1 MRMQDDGDPQRKPA
15 GEIRVKPPDERRA
28 VQERTFT
35 RWMNVFLQRHD
46 PPVEVHDLF
55 TDIQDGRILMVL
67 LEELSGCKLLY
78 RFRSS
83 SHRIF
88 RLNNISKA
96 LAFLDDRH
104 VKLFGIDAS
113 GVADGTAS
121 VVLNLVWNIILHFQV
136 KEVTGGLQ
144 RHSSLSSLSVS
155 SYPSSSDLLTSPDDV
170 GSFSCNTLPSKGRK
184 AAREPKYHGKAIKT
198 LLLWV
203 QSCTSKYGVDV
214 NDFGKSWRSGLA
226 FLALIESINPGLVDL
241 RENLSREPRENLQ
254 LAFMTAHQSLDIPP
268 LLEPEDVMCSSPDE
282 QSIITYVSMFL
293 GHHSGTDEDHT
304 TDVEAP
310 EIPSFRSVEPVVF
323 GETLA
328 DDPEAQALL
337 KGLEKSSEQQLWRR
351 WSRRSSGS
359 PRVTSV
365 HVNGA
370 PELSSNSGD
379 QSSVFNRNKGRSRRV
394 FQPPSPLDAGVNDQE
409 IRLWLEK
416 GSDQSYGKKRVDESH
431 LSLSSE
437 EGSYSV
443 SALDSDEEDAYSYI
457 LDLNKEVF
465 QPYNHPKR
473 PVEKVEEETAE
484 ELNEE
489 SKHLEGQE
497 TFNGDECENQE
508 GYAAQNADSDLK
520 SEVSAQSLNHKKYD
534 LDRNERSFR
543 EKSNYRAGFDLES
556 ERRSK
561 EEEQT
566 LVRGRSNDNGDYF
579 KAEREEMENAR
590 LAKDGCDKT
599 QDDGVEAEVCEVGNW
614 QKEAEE
620 GEGELSEKWGQV
632 SEWRTVQEEDE
643 GEDLT
648 RSEEGQGLGNEREEV
663 EEIGNQNG
671 PNLESLEVGVKE
683 EILTDDPESKRSE
696 NTEESDRRDDAVSMD
711 STKNCRDVE
720 KTGDTEE
727 EVNSTDFEPRDRKET
742 EMEIR
747 RHRDVMITDCLG
759 ETTPEMDTDV
769 HDGGKNWT
777 PVCSET
783 SESFSEGGFSLQSCD
798 ITPSELEMLLVLW
811 ILLYCCLI
819 LPQMNL

>member
-1 MRMQDDGDPQRKPA
+1 MRMQADWDPQRKPA
-15 GEIRVKPPDERRA
+15 GEIRVKPPDKRRA

-35 RWMNVFLQRHD
+35 RWMNVFLQRRD

-55 TDIQDGRILMVL
+55 ADIQDGRILMVL

-121 VVLNLVWNIILHFQV
+121 VVLNLIWNIIVHFQV

-155 SYPSSSDLLTSPDDV
+155 SYPSSSDLSTSPDDA
-170 GSFSCNTLPSKGRK
+170 GSFSCSTLPSKGRK

-203 QSCTSKYGVDV
+203 QRCTSKYGVEV

-226 FLALIESINPGLVDL
+226 FLALIKSINPGLVDL
-241 RENLSREPRENLQ
+241 RESLSREPRENIQ
-254 LAFMTAHQSLDIPP
+254 LAFMTAHQSLEIPP

-293 GHHSGTDEDHT
+293 GHHSSTDEDHS
-304 TDVEAP
+304 TDIEVS
-310 EIPSFRSVEPVVF
+310 EIPSFGSVEPLGF

-359 PRVTSV
+359 PRVASL

-370 PELSSNSGD
+370 NELSSNK
-379 QSSVFNRNKGRSRRV
+379 NKSRSQRV
-394 FQPPSPLDAGVNDQE
+394 FQPPSPLDAGVSNQD

-416 GSDQSYGKKRVDESH
+416 DSDQSYGKKRVDESRF
-431 LSLSSE
+431 SLSSE

-457 LDLNKEVF
+457 LNLNKEVS

-473 PVEKVEEETAE
+473 QVEKVEEETAE

-497 TFNGDECENQE
+497 TFNGDECKHQE
-508 GYAAQNADSDLK
+508 GYAEQNADSDLE
-520 SEVSAQSLNHKKYD
+520 SEAGKQSLTHKKLD
-534 LDRNERSFR
+534 LDRNESSFR
-543 EKSNYRAGFDLES
+543 EKSNYRDGFDLES
-556 ERRSK
+556 ERRS
-561 EEEQT
+561 EEEWR
-566 LVRGRSNDNGDYF
+566 LVRGRSNDDGDCF
-579 KAEREEMENAR
+579 KAEREEMENAQ
-590 LAKDGCDKT
+590 LEKDGCDKT
-599 QDDGVEAEVCEVGNW
+599 QDDGVETKICEVGNW
-614 QKEAEE
+614 QKESEE
-620 GEGELSEKWGQV
+620 GGEGELSEKWGRV
-632 SEWRTVQEEDE
+632 SEWRRVQEEDE
-643 GEDLT
+643 GE
-648 RSEEGQGLGNEREEV
+648 EGQGSGNEREEV
-663 EEIGNQNG
+663 EKSGGQNRA
-671 PNLESLEVGVKE
+671 NLESLEVGVKE
-683 EILTDDPESKRSE
+683 EILTDHPESRSK
-696 NTEESDRRDDAVSMD
+696 NTEESDRRDNAVRMD
-711 STKNCRDVE
+711 STKNCKDVE
-720 KTGDTEE
+720 KTGDTEAE
-727 EVNSTDFEPRDRKET
+727 INSTDFEPVDGKER
-742 EMEIR
+742 EVEIR
-747 RHRDVMITDCLG
+747 RHRDLMITDPLG
-759 ETTPEMDTDV
+759 ETTPKMDEVGDADV
-769 HDGGKNWT
+769 HDGVKTWT
-777 PVCSET
+777 PYCSEA

-798 ITPSELEMLLVLW
+798 ITPLELEMLVVLW